1 MITDKQAKNDELNRE
16 NCDLKIENIQLKEQ
30 VANLQIT
37 NAKLISEIASVKAQL
52 QELKQ
57 IQHKKSFEVVELD
70 KKQNFLM
77 KFFGGAQ

>member
-1 MITDKQAKNDELNRE
+1 MITDKQAKNSL
-16 NCDLKIENIQLKEQ
+16 LIIAKEQ